1 VINQPS
7 SLQQPVDEQ
16 SNTTATQVPPASD
29 VLPPPPAYKVATIDP
44 EHPPWAQPP
53 WFGALKAFLIWVASV
68 VSLLF
73 VPLILVI
80 PYIVYRATTTPLQ
93 VVLAQLER
101 DKTFLFLSVLG
112 VIPAHVVTFLIC
124 YAVITGWRNY
134 PIDKTLGLSWPSTWG
149 PIKGA
154 VICVLI
160 AAALFG
166 GGAVIT
172 WLFPGDKTQLDLLI
186 ESSNG
191 ARVVTA
197 FLAIVTAPLVEEM
210 VYRGILYPAI
220 SGVLGSAVAIGVVSL
235 FFAAVHFPEYKN
247 NLAVIG
253 VITLVSI
260 TLTAVRAYTRRL
272 LPCLVIHL
280 VFNGIQAVIIL
291 LYPFLPRP
299 EATPQPTPGEL
310 LPFVIRLFS

>member
-16 SNTTATQVPPASD
+16 SNMTPTQVASASG
-29 VLPPPPAYKVATIDP
+29 VLPAPPAYQVATIDP

-53 WFGALKAFLIWVASV
+53 WLGALKAFLNWVASV
-68 VSLLF
+68 ASLLF

-80 PYIVYRATTTPLQ
+80 PYLIYRMTAAPGQ
-93 VVLAQLER
+93 VVVSQLET

-112 VIPAHVVTFLIC
+112 VIPAHIVTFLIC
-124 YAVITGWRNY
+124 YVIVTGWRNY
-134 PIDKTLGLSWPSTWG
+134 PIGKTLGLSWPSSWG
-149 PIKGA
+149 PIKGTL
-154 VICVLI
+154 ICVLI

-166 GGAVIT
+166 GGALIT

-197 FLAIVTAPLVEEM
+197 FLAIVTAPVVEEI

-220 SGVLGSAVAIGVVSL
+220 NGVLGSAVAIGLVSL
-235 FFAAVHFPEYKN
+235 FFAAVHFLQYKN

-260 TLTAVRAYTRRL
+260 TLTAVRAYTHRL

-280 VFNGIQAVIIL
+280 VFNGIQAIIIL
-291 LYPFLPRP
+291 LYPFLPKP
-299 EATPQPTPGEL
+299 EAAPQPTPGEL
-310 LPFVIRLFS
+310 LPFVSQLFS

>member
-1 VINQPS
+1 MTP
-7 SLQQPVDEQ
+7 
-16 SNTTATQVPPASD
+16 TQVTSASG
-29 VLPPPPAYKVATIDP
+29 VLPAPPAYKVAAIDP

-53 WFGALKAFLIWVASV
+53 WLGALKAFLIWVASV
-68 VSLLF
+68 ASLLF

-80 PYIVYRATTTPLQ
+80 PYLIYRMTAAPGQ
-93 VVLAQLER
+93 VVVSQLET

-112 VIPAHVVTFLIC
+112 VIPAHIVTFLIC
-124 YAVITGWRNY
+124 YVIVTGWRNY
-134 PIDKTLGLSWPSTWG
+134 PIGKTLGLSWPSSWG
-149 PIKGA
+149 PIKGPL
-154 VICVLI
+154 ICVLI

-166 GGAVIT
+166 GGALIT

-197 FLAIVTAPLVEEM
+197 FLAIVTAPVVEEI

-220 SGVLGSAVAIGVVSL
+220 NGVLGSAVAIGLVSL
-235 FFAAVHFPEYKN
+235 FFAAVHFLQYKN

-280 VFNGIQAVIIL
+280 VFNGIQAIIIL
-291 LYPFLPRP
+291 LYPFLPKP
-299 EATPQPTPGEL
+299 EAAPQPTPGEL
-310 LPFVIRLFS
+310 LPFVFQLFS

>member
-1 VINQPS
+1 
-7 SLQQPVDEQ
+7 
-16 SNTTATQVPPASD
+16 
-29 VLPPPPAYKVATIDP
+29 VATIDP

-53 WFGALKAFLIWVASV
+53 WLGALWGFLIWLASV
-68 VSLLF
+68 ASLLF

-80 PYIVYRATTTPLQ
+80 PYLIYKMTTAPGQ
-93 VVLAQLER
+93 VVMTQLEN
-101 DKTFLFLSVLG
+101 DKIFLFLSVLG
-112 VIPAHVVTFLIC
+112 VIPAHIVTFLFCAAI
-124 YAVITGWRNY
+124 VTGWRKY
-134 PIDKTLGLSWPSTWG
+134 PIGKTLGLSWPSSWG
-149 PIKGA
+149 PIKGTL
-154 VICVLI
+154 ICVLI

-166 GGAVIT
+166 GGALIT

-197 FLAIVTAPLVEEM
+197 FLAIVTAPVVEEI

-220 SGVLGSAVAIGVVSL
+220 NGVLGSAVAIGLVSL
-235 FFAAVHFPEYKN
+235 FFAAVHFLQYKN

-291 LYPFLPRP
+291 LYPFLPKP
-299 EATPQPTPGEL
+299 ETAPQPTPGEL
-310 LPFVIRLFS
+310 LPFVIQLFS

>member
-1 VINQPS
+1 M
-7 SLQQPVDEQ
+7 
-16 SNTTATQVPPASD
+16 TATQVTSASG
-29 VLPPPPAYKVATIDP
+29 VLPAPPAYKVATIDP

-53 WFGALKAFLIWVASV
+53 WIGALKALLIWVASV
-68 VSLLF
+68 ASLLF
-73 VPLILVI
+73 IPLILVI
-80 PYIVYRATTTPLQ
+80 PYLIYRMTAAPGQ
-93 VVLAQLER
+93 VVVSQLEN

-124 YAVITGWRNY
+124 YVIVTGWRNY
-134 PIDKTLGLSWPSTWG
+134 PIGKTLGLSWPSSWG

-154 VICVLI
+154 LICALI

-166 GGAVIT
+166 GGALIT
-172 WLFPGDKTQLDLLI
+172 WFFPGDKTQLDLLI

-197 FLAIVTAPLVEEM
+197 FLAIVTAPVVEEI

-220 SGVLGSAVAIGVVSL
+220 NGVLGSAAAIGLVSL
-235 FFAAVHFPEYKN
+235 FFAAVHFLQYKN

-280 VFNGIQAVIIL
+280 VFNGIQAIIIL
-291 LYPFLPRP
+291 LYPFLPKP
-299 EATPQPTPGEL
+299 EAAPQPTPGEL
-310 LPFVIRLFS
+310 LPFVTQLFS

>member
-1 VINQPS
+1 M
-7 SLQQPVDEQ
+7 
-16 SNTTATQVPPASD
+16 
-29 VLPPPPAYKVATIDP
+29 LPPPPVYNLATIDS

-53 WFGALKAFLIWVASV
+53 WFGALKAFLIWAASV
-68 VSLLF
+68 ASLLF

-80 PYIVYRATTTPLQ
+80 PYLIYRMTTAPGQ
-93 VVLAQLER
+93 VVMTQLEN

-124 YAVITGWRNY
+124 YVIVTGWRKY
-134 PIDKTLGLSWPSTWG
+134 PIGKTLGLSWPSSWG
-149 PIKGA
+149 PVKGTL
-154 VICVLI
+154 ICVLI

-166 GGAVIT
+166 GGALIT
-172 WLFPGDKTQLDLLI
+172 WLFPGDKTQLDMLI

-197 FLAIVTAPLVEEM
+197 FLAIVTAPLVEEI

-235 FFAAVHFPEYKN
+235 FFAAVHFLQYKN

-280 VFNGIQAVIIL
+280 VFNGIQAIIIL

-299 EATPQPTPGEL
+299 ETAPQPTPGEL
-310 LPFVIRLFS
+310 LPFVIQLFS

>member
-1 VINQPS
+1 
-7 SLQQPVDEQ
+7 
-16 SNTTATQVPPASD
+16 
-29 VLPPPPAYKVATIDP
+29 VATIDS

-53 WFGALKAFLIWVASV
+53 WFGALAGFLIWAASV
-68 VSLLF
+68 AALLF

-80 PYIVYRATTTPLQ
+80 PYIIYRMTTAAGQ
-93 VVLAQLER
+93 VVMTQLEN

-124 YAVITGWRNY
+124 YVVVTGWRKY
-134 PIDKTLGLSWPSTWG
+134 PIGKTLGLSWPSSWG
-149 PIKGA
+149 PVKGML
-154 VICVLI
+154 ICVFI

-166 GGAVIT
+166 GGALIT
-172 WLFPGDKTQLDLLI
+172 WLFPGDKTQLDMLI

-191 ARVVTA
+191 ARIVTA
-197 FLAIVTAPLVEEM
+197 FLAIVTAPIVEEI

-220 SGVLGSAVAIGVVSL
+220 SGVLGSAVGIGLVSL
-235 FFAAVHFPEYKN
+235 FFAAVHFLQYKN

-280 VFNGIQAVIIL
+280 VFNGIQAIIIL
-291 LYPFLPRP
+291 LYPFLPKP
-299 EATPQPTPGEL
+299 ETAPQPTPGEL
-310 LPFVIRLFS
+310 LPFVIQLFS

>member
-1 VINQPS
+1 MTYAPG
-7 SLQQPVDEQ
+7 
-16 SNTTATQVPPASD
+16 
-29 VLPPPPAYKVATIDP
+29 VLPPPPAYTVATIDP
-44 EHPPWAQPP
+44 EQPPWAQPP

-68 VSLLF
+68 ASLLF
-73 VPLILVI
+73 IPLILVI
-80 PYIVYRATTTPLQ
+80 PYIIYRMTAGPGQ
-93 VVLAQLER
+93 VVVTELEN

-124 YAVITGWRNY
+124 YAIITGWRKY
-134 PIDKTLGLSWPSTWG
+134 PIGKTLGLSWPSSWG
-149 PIKGA
+149 PIKGM
-154 VICVLI
+154 VISVLI

-166 GGAVIT
+166 GGALIT

-197 FLAIVTAPLVEEM
+197 FLAIVTAPLVEEI

-220 SGVLGSAVAIGVVSL
+220 SGVLGSAVAIGLVSL
-235 FFAAVHFPEYKN
+235 FFAAVHFLQYKN

-260 TLTAVRAYTRRL
+260 TLTVVRAYTRRL

-291 LYPFLPRP
+291 LYPFLPKP
-299 EATPQPTPGEL
+299 EAAPQPTPGEV
-310 LPFVIRLFS
+310 LPFVIQLFS

>member
-1 VINQPS
+1 MTAAPS
-7 SLQQPVDEQ
+7 
-16 SNTTATQVPPASD
+16 QVM
-29 VLPPPPAYKVATIDP
+29 
-44 EHPPWAQPP
+44 
-53 WFGALKAFLIWVASV
+53 
-68 VSLLF
+68 VS
-73 VPLILVI
+73 
-80 PYIVYRATTTPLQ
+80 
-93 VVLAQLER
+93 QLEN

-124 YAVITGWRNY
+124 YIIVTGWRKY
-134 PIDKTLGLSWPSTWG
+134 PIGKTLGLSWPSSWG
-149 PIKGA
+149 TVKGML
-154 VICVLI
+154 ICVLI

-166 GGAVIT
+166 GGALIT

-197 FLAIVTAPLVEEM
+197 FLAIVTAPLVEEI

-220 SGVLGSAVAIGVVSL
+220 SGVLGSAAAIGLVSL
-235 FFAAVHFPEYKN
+235 FFAAVHFLQYKN

-291 LYPFLPRP
+291 LYPFLPKP
-299 EATPQPTPGEL
+299 ETAPQPTPGEL
-310 LPFVIRLFS
+310 LPFVIQLFS

>member
-1 VINQPS
+1 MTP
-7 SLQQPVDEQ
+7 
-16 SNTTATQVPPASD
+16 TQVTSASG
-29 VLPPPPAYKVATIDP
+29 VLPAPPAYKVATIDP

-53 WFGALKAFLIWVASV
+53 WIGALKALLIWVASV
-68 VSLLF
+68 ASLLF
-73 VPLILVI
+73 IPLILVI
-80 PYIVYRATTTPLQ
+80 PYLIYRMTAAPGQ
-93 VVLAQLER
+93 VVVSQLEN

-124 YAVITGWRNY
+124 YVIVTGWRNY
-134 PIDKTLGLSWPSTWG
+134 PIGKTLGLSWPSSWG

-154 VICVLI
+154 LICALI

-166 GGAVIT
+166 GGALIT
-172 WLFPGDKTQLDLLI
+172 WFFPGDKTQLDLLI

-191 ARVVTA
+191 ARVATA
-197 FLAIVTAPLVEEM
+197 FLAIVTAPLVEEI

-220 SGVLGSAVAIGVVSL
+220 SGVLGSAVAIGLVSL
-235 FFAAVHFPEYKN
+235 FFAAVHFLQYKN

-280 VFNGIQAVIIL
+280 VFNGIQAIIIL
-291 LYPFLPRP
+291 LYPFLPKP
-299 EATPQPTPGEL
+299 EAAPQPTPGEL
-310 LPFVIRLFS
+310 LPFVIQLFS

>member
-1 VINQPS
+1 VTS
-7 SLQQPVDEQ
+7 
-16 SNTTATQVPPASD
+16 ASG
-29 VLPPPPAYKVATIDP
+29 VLPPPPAYAVATIDP

-53 WFGALKAFLIWVASV
+53 WLGALWGFLIWLASV
-68 VSLLF
+68 ASLLF

-80 PYIVYRATTTPLQ
+80 PYLIYKMTTAPGQ
-93 VVLAQLER
+93 VVMTQLEN
-101 DKTFLFLSVLG
+101 DKIFLFLSVLG
-112 VIPAHVVTFLIC
+112 VIPAHIVTFLFCAAI
-124 YAVITGWRNY
+124 VTGWRKY
-134 PIDKTLGLSWPSTWG
+134 PIGKTLGLSWPSSWG
-149 PIKGA
+149 PIKGTL
-154 VICVLI
+154 ICVLI

-166 GGAVIT
+166 GGALIT

-197 FLAIVTAPLVEEM
+197 FLAIVTAPVVEEI

-220 SGVLGSAVAIGVVSL
+220 NGVLGSAVAIGLVSL
-235 FFAAVHFPEYKN
+235 FFAAVHFLQYKN

-291 LYPFLPRP
+291 LYPFLPKP
-299 EATPQPTPGEL
+299 ETAPQPTPGEL
-310 LPFVIRLFS
+310 LPFVIQLFS

>member
-1 VINQPS
+1 MTP
-7 SLQQPVDEQ
+7 
-16 SNTTATQVPPASD
+16 TQVTSASG
-29 VLPPPPAYKVATIDP
+29 VLPPPPAYAVATIDS

-68 VSLLF
+68 ASLLF

-80 PYIVYRATTTPLQ
+80 PYLIYRMTTASGQ
-93 VVLAQLER
+93 VVMTQLET

-124 YAVITGWRNY
+124 YVIVTEWRKY
-134 PIDKTLGLSWPSTWG
+134 PIGKTLGLSWPSSWG
-149 PIKGA
+149 PVKGTL
-154 VICVLI
+154 ICVLI

-166 GGAVIT
+166 GGALIT
-172 WLFPGDKTQLDLLI
+172 WLFPGDKTQLDMLI

-197 FLAIVTAPLVEEM
+197 FLAIVTAPLVEEI

-235 FFAAVHFPEYKN
+235 FFAAVHFLQYKN

-280 VFNGIQAVIIL
+280 VFNGIQAIIIL
-291 LYPFLPRP
+291 LYPFLQKP
-299 EATPQPTPGEL
+299 ETAPQPTPGEL
-310 LPFVIRLFS
+310 LPFVIQLFS

>member
-1 VINQPS
+1 MTS
-7 SLQQPVDEQ
+7 
-16 SNTTATQVPPASD
+16 ASG
-29 VLPPPPAYKVATIDP
+29 VLPPPPAYAVATIDP

-53 WFGALKAFLIWVASV
+53 WLGALKAFLIWVASV
-68 VSLLF
+68 ASLLF

-80 PYIVYRATTTPLQ
+80 PYLIYRMTAAPGQ
-93 VVLAQLER
+93 VVVSQLET

-112 VIPAHVVTFLIC
+112 VIPAHIVTFLIC
-124 YAVITGWRNY
+124 YVIVTGWRNY
-134 PIDKTLGLSWPSTWG
+134 PIGKTLGLSWPSSWG

-154 VICVLI
+154 LICVLI

-166 GGAVIT
+166 GGALIT

-197 FLAIVTAPLVEEM
+197 FLAIVTAPVVEEI

-220 SGVLGSAVAIGVVSL
+220 NGVLGSAVAIGLVSL
-235 FFAAVHFPEYKN
+235 FFAAVHFLQYKN

-280 VFNGIQAVIIL
+280 VFNGIQAIIIL
-291 LYPFLPRP
+291 LYPFLPKP
-299 EATPQPTPGEL
+299 EAAPQPTPGEL
-310 LPFVIRLFS
+310 LPFVTQLFS